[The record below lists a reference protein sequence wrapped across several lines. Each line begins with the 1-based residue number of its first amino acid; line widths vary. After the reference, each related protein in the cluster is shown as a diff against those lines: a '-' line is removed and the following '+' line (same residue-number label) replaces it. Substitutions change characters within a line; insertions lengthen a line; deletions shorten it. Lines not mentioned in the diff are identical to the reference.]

1 MLIRCTGQLRL
12 APGAVIGID
21 LAAALRLGEALGYDA
36 HALAELLPAGEA
48 GLVKALNER
57 IRSDDLP

>member
-1 MLIRCTGQLRL
+1 MLTRSAGQLRL

-21 LAAALRLGEALGYDA
+21 LTVALSLGAAFGYDL

-48 GLVKALNER
+48 GLVRTLNER
-57 IRSDDLP
+57 NGREN

>member
-12 APGAVIGID
+12 APGAVVGID